1 MPKNNGMG
9 QASIFTAADFAKLI
23 GATKGASHRL
33 IFQIAYFTAA
43 RCGEVRRLPI
53 SCVFEQDG
61 KPLGY
66 ITYPSE
72 ITKNQEPRQVPVAPV
87 LRDVLRVY
95 SRERKPTGFY
105 LFPGKD
111 PDFAVQFQ
119 SVDDALRRA
128 IRKAGLEG
136 KGYSC
141 HSFRRSAITKM
152 DAAGISVPTIREI
165 SGHKNLANLQRYIEV
180 SDSQK
185 VGAISVL

>member
-1 MPKNNGMG
+1 MG
-9 QASIFTAADFAKLI
+9 QASIFFPADFSKLI
-23 GATKGASHRL
+23 GATRGASHRL

-43 RCGEVRRLPI
+43 RCGEVRRLPV
-53 SCVFEQDG
+53 SCVFGEDG
-61 KPLGY
+61 KPLPY

-72 ITKNQEPRQVPVAPV
+72 ITKSEETRQVPVSGL

-95 SRERKPTGFY
+95 WRERKPSGFY

-111 PDFAVQFQ
+111 PDFAIQFQ

-128 IRKAGLEG
+128 IKAAGLEG

-152 DAAGISVPTIREI
+152 SDEGIGLPIIQEI
-165 SGHKNLANLQRYIEV
+165 SGHKNLANLRRYIEV
-180 SDSQK
+180 SEKQK
-185 VGAISVL
+185 TGAIAVL